1 MLINLTSDAL
11 LFTAA
16 AIGIAESSYL
26 IRTRIMAQK
35 PVCPI
40 GHDCALVL
48 NSKYNRLF
56 FGVHNDIG
64 GMAFY
69 LAFATLMALMVIV
82 EPVPAFLSQLV
93 PILLASATFF
103 SLVLIF
109 IQWRVLRAW
118 CFWCLMSAATIGIM
132 DVIVLLARLS

>member
-11 LFTAA
+11 LFTIS

-26 IRTRIMAQK
+26 IRTRRTAEQ

-40 GHDCALVL
+40 GHECATVL

-56 FGVHNDIG
+56 FGIHNDLG

-69 LAFATLMALMVIV
+69 LSFSMLMALAVII
-82 EPVPAFLSQLV
+82 EPAPAIFRT
-93 PILLASATFF
+93 LALGMLAGATFF
-103 SLVLIF
+103 SLVLVYV
-109 IQWRVLRAW
+109 QWRLIRAW
-118 CFWCLMSAATIGIM
+118 CFWCLMSAATIGLM
-132 DVIVLLARLS
+132 DLIILIPFFT